1 VRTSQRSPGQIDVS
15 QDQGPLYDV
24 TDNFY
29 VVVSVEVDVA
39 YLKFYESLT
48 LCQRFKKLDLLSR
61 S

>member
-1 VRTSQRSPGQIDVS
+1 MS
-15 QDQGPLYDV
+15 QDQGPLDDV

>member
-1 VRTSQRSPGQIDVS
+1 MS
-15 QDQGPLYDV
+15 QDQGPLDDV

-29 VVVSVEVDVA
+29 VVISVEVDVA
-39 YLKFYESLT
+39 YFKLYESLT